1 MRSRRSS
8 FLIALSIGLLI
19 GTGYPIIDLGL
30 ACRAPASEACVW
42 GKAYLPLTLSVSV
55 VFLGGVVTGL
65 LDAVLLRRAPITL
78 TGLFAKG
85 KRHRTDK
92 TQLLLLRP

>member
-30 ACRAPASEACVW
+30 ACRAPTSEACVW

-65 LDAVLLRRAPITL
+65 LDAVLLRRRRSL
-78 TGLFAKG
+78 
-85 KRHRTDK
+85 
-92 TQLLLLRP
+92 